1 DPVFYEKI
9 LQGNVNSGDLISMI
23 CEVSGSKVTHVLLTS
38 LSLLAIVTSAI
49 GMSVGISVSLKEI
62 FKKYIPIITSALPTL
77 AVLLIPNAFMSILSF
92 GGMIATVFVVFLPL
106 YLYSLIYKNQKY
118 DIQNILCLL
127 FAILVIIGEFLTK
140 NG

>member
-1 DPVFYEKI
+1 
-9 LQGNVNSGDLISMI
+9 
-23 CEVSGSKVTHVLLTS
+23 
-38 LSLLAIVTSAI
+38 
-49 GMSVGISVSLKEI
+49 
-62 FKKYIPIITSALPTL
+62 L